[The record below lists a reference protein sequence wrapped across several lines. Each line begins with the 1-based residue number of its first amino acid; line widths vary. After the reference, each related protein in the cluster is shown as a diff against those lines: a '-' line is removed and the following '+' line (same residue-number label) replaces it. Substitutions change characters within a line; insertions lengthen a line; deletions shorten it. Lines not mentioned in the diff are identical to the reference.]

1 MFEYRNIGKQGK
13 YDSGRIA
20 IDDERDVSLHFVRG
34 WRGDLREPV
43 IVSYKL
49 IWEGRVIPFDLLFT
63 PDVDRT
69 IRTKR
74 DVRSVY
80 RFVFFGGGQGVSE
93 GIARYD
99 FKNEEERDQAMVLAV
114 EALLVLK
121 TRGGRPALLDSTV
134 PVEYNRKLFHL
145 SDFNYV

>member
-13 YDSGRIA
+13 YDSGHIA

-34 WRGDLREPV
+34 LSGERRA
-43 IVSYKL
+43 IAAYKL
-49 IWEGRVIPFDLLFT
+49 IWEGRVIPFDLLLT
-63 PDVDRT
+63 ADIDRT

-80 RFVFFGGGQGVSE
+80 RFEFFGGGQGVSE
-93 GIARYD
+93 GIASYK
-99 FKNEEERDQAMVLAV
+99 FKNEEERDQAMILAV
-114 EALLVLK
+114 EAVLILK
-121 TRGGRPALLDSTV
+121 THGGRPFMIDKIA
-134 PVEYNRKLFHL
+134 PVEYNGKLFHL